1 MLERK
6 TADFADFQAL
16 QQENQKQQMEQQPK
30 SFSTLFSFFKTKMK
44 DSEQLRNLE
53 NKLNQNSSN

>member
-16 QQENQKQQMEQQPK
+16 SQENQKQQMEQQQPK

-53 NKLNQNSSN
+53 NKLN

>member
-6 TADFADFQAL
+6 TAEFANFEAL
-16 QQENQKQQMEQQPK
+16 QQENHTQQMEDNNPK
-30 SFSTLFSFFKTKMK
+30 SFSTFFIFFKTKMK

-53 NKLNQNSSN
+53 NKLNQNS